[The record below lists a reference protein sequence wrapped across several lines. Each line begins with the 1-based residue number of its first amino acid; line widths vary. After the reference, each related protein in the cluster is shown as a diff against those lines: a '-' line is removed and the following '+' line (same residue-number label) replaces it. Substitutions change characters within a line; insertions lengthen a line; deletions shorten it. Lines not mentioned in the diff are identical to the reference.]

1 MNNFDRFS
9 LFEEL
14 KSALTPLETEL
25 QELKKYENAT
35 HKNVMSIV
43 ANKLKENEDV

>member
-1 MNNFDRFS
+1 MIDLDKFS

-14 KSALTPLETEL
+14 KNALTPLETEL

-35 HKNVMSIV
+35 HKNVMGIV

>member
-1 MNNFDRFS
+1 MNDFDKFS

-14 KSALTPLETEL
+14 KNALTPLETEL
-25 QELKKYENAT
+25 QELKEYENTT

-43 ANKLKENEDV
+43 LNKLKENEDV